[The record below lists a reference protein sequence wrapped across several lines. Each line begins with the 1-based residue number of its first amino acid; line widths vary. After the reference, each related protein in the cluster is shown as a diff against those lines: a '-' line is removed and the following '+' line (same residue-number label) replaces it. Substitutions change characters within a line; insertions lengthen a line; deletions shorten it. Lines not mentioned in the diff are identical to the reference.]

1 MSYSTPTRSPNV
13 SGSKISTGKTLQSPP
28 PKRADV
34 SGARPRNAAF
44 DTNVSSPRSAARMAS
59 RSRWWCS
66 ALSKISSEVSGPLW
80 PALTRRECALNA
92 CWPSLFSFPFLVSFL
107 SANTVFT
114 EPKLDEED
122 APPAADANT
131 SASMF
136 PSAVASDG
144 NKVAI
149 ITSPAVSMA
158 LGIASQIAM
167 ALFFSLAASFSTTLT
182 HASPSFTKPG
192 KHSVHVLPGTKKP
205 WRWHLISSFF
215 KLWLS
220 SMVLT
225 LSLKHPILLLP
236 WHVPYVGVDV
246 HLFPTHLI
254 FTQCFFEPVWHG

>member
-1 MSYSTPTRSPNV
+1 MRVGIWERPNTYRFELNHGEPQTRRGGCVGRVRQLRRPRHV
-13 SGSKISTGKTLQSPP
+13 VLHADEIAERVGVEISSGKTLQSPP

-131 SASMF
+131 S
-136 PSAVASDG
+136 
-144 NKVAI
+144 
-149 ITSPAVSMA
+149 
-158 LGIASQIAM
+158 
-167 ALFFSLAASFSTTLT
+167 
-182 HASPSFTKPG
+182 
-192 KHSVHVLPGTKKP
+192 
-205 WRWHLISSFF
+205 
-215 KLWLS
+215 
-220 SMVLT
+220 
-225 LSLKHPILLLP
+225 
-236 WHVPYVGVDV
+236 
-246 HLFPTHLI
+246 
-254 FTQCFFEPVWHG
+254 